1 MVEDKLSISE
11 RLLLIMHNLGLV
23 RPELAKPAPELI
35 ANALSTAENIP
46 ETFAKHEAEGY
57 IASILDR
64 EGNRRYYLTPR
75 GILKVCSSFT

>member
-23 RPELAKPAPELI
+23 RPELAKPAQELI
-35 ANALSTAENIP
+35 VNTLSATEKVMDVF
-46 ETFAKHEAEGY
+46 EKYEAEGY
-57 IASILDR
+57 IASVLDGD
-64 EGNRRYYLTPR
+64 GNRRYYLTPR